1 MVRNWIQDHLYKV
14 HVEVLA
20 ITLKIFALSGDEY
33 LTVRKIRSLHTEER
47 RYYEVALRLIVFNE
61 KS

>member
-1 MVRNWIQDHLYKV
+1 V